1 VPRLDGAELVLVT
14 EEELFG
20 AVVGDTLPV
29 LALTRPEVVLP
40 WRGNPLFVDEI
51 SAVVGN
57 VLDSDDPTAAVLADE
72 PDDSPDDAIDKLLV
86 TLD

>member
-1 VPRLDGAELVLVT
+1 MPRLDGAELVLVT

-20 AVVGDTLPV
+20 AVVGDTVLV

-40 WRGNPLFVDEI
+40 WRGNPLSVDEI
-51 SAVVGN
+51 SAVVGS
-57 VLDSDDPTAAVLADE
+57 VLDSDDLTAAVLADE